1 MSVHRNKVPVCVST
15 TCADPTSPTYP
26 PYCHYPHS
34 HPPFSG
40 FRCRTPTFP
49 RKKGLV
55 ELWLPLLFLQRG
67 CKHFSERGGASAAA
81 AVSPAPLAPPTLV
94 LSTKCKSSGLRRTSG
109 SYRHVDTVVAE
120 IRLFLSV
127 QWRARFNRER
137 MKGHV
142 QNVGTKCS
150 RVHVWQCDRAQHCGP
165 RFLE

>member
-1 MSVHRNKVPVCVST
+1 MFLQLVLTQHHRHT
-15 TCADPTSPTYP
+15 
-26 PYCHYPHS
+26 
-34 HPPFSG
+34 
-40 FRCRTPTFP
+40 
-49 RKKGLV
+49 
-55 ELWLPLLFLQRG
+55 LPIATIPIHILLFLDSGAEPLHFQEKKVSLNSGSPCSSYSGG

-81 AVSPAPLAPPTLV
+81 AVSPAPLVPPTLV

-165 RFLE
+165 RFLEWTPLPPTHT